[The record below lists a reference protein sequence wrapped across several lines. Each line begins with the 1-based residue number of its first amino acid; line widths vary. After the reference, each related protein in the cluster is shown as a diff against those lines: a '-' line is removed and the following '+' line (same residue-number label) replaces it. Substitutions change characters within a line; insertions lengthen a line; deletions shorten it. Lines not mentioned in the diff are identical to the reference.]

1 MALHCHSGAP
11 APHMPRLLADGVGAG
26 SECDRH
32 GHCRGGK
39 RNGHPAI
46 CPRGREWPEGE
57 LCVATPLHCPLAG
70 FASLQILFSLTRLSF
85 LSLFLYRFVLFS
97 KDDLL
102 LGPILIQLLTL
113 FLESPCTM
121 IKQTNKQKRTGL
133 QSSQLT
139 FVVPNRAMVF
149 PLESENFGGA
159 PSNPAYIP
167 KPGAWQLTGSPV
179 YQLKREHNL
188 LFLYRRPLFFE
199 EREKKTFSSFAKSN
213 IVFPL

>member
-1 MALHCHSGAP
+1 MVVGGAEWHYIATQGPLPHTCHDFWQMVWEQGANVIAMVTAEEVSGTGTP
-11 APHMPRLLADGVGAG
+11 PSVPGGGSGRKVGFVSG
-26 SECDRH
+26 
-32 GHCRGGK
+32 
-39 RNGHPAI
+39 
-46 CPRGREWPEGE
+46 
-57 LCVATPLHCPLAG
+57 TPLHCPLSG
-70 FASLQILFSLTRLSF
+70 IASLQILFSLTRLSF

-113 FLESPCTM
+113 FLESPCTT

-139 FVVPNRAMVF
+139 FFVPNRAMVF

-159 PSNPAYIP
+159 PSNSAYIP

-179 YQLKREHNL
+179 YQLKRDQKL
-188 LFLYRRPLFFE
+188 LFL
-199 EREKKTFSSFAKSN
+199 
-213 IVFPL
+213 

>member
-57 LCVATPLHCPLAG
+57 LCVATPLHWLLSG

-113 FLESPCTM
+113 FLESPCTT
-121 IKQTNKQKRTGL
+121 IKQTNKQKEPDFSPASSLLLCPTERWSFHWSLRTLGEL
-133 QSSQLT
+133 LVTRRIFPNPGHGSSQ
-139 FVVPNRAMVF
+139 A
-149 PLESENFGGA
+149 
-159 PSNPAYIP
+159 
-167 KPGAWQLTGSPV
+167 
-179 YQLKREHNL
+179 L
-188 LFLYRRPLFFE
+188 LFI
-199 EREKKTFSSFAKSN
+199 S
-213 IVFPL
+213 